1 MRISNIFLFTTV
13 GEAIRLIDLEKR
25 AHEHSC
31 GEHHCGEDKH
41 GCHGNNVQNEKQIF
55 SKNPF

>member
-1 MRISNIFLFTTV
+1 MVRPTRCIGGKLDYNPNVQCSHH
-13 GEAIRLIDLEKR
+13 

-41 GCHGNNVQNEKQIF
+41 GCHGNNV
-55 SKNPF
+55 